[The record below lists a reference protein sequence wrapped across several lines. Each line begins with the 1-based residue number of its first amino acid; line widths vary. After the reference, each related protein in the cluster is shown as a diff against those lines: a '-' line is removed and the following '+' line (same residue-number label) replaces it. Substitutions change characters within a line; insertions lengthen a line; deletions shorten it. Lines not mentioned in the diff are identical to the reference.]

1 MASERRVVVVTGGGI
16 GIGRA
21 TCEAF
26 GRAGDHVV
34 VTDVLQAEGQAV
46 AQAIIDAGG
55 SAEFQPLDVRSTA
68 TADALIADI
77 LARLGRIDVLVP
89 NAGIAHRVPLA
100 ALTDEKWDETF
111 DIDLKGMFR
120 VVRPALASMRAKRSG
135 SIVCLSSIMG
145 VAYGWD
151 EHVHYSSAKS
161 GVVGLVRGLAVELA
175 RDGIRVN
182 GVAPGYI
189 SGLPSSCRR
198 PTRSAPRPT
207 SWPRPTFRWAVLA
220 NPKRSPRSSFFW
232 LLLQRPTSPVRYW
245 QSMAAFSLPPMRL
258 LRAATRATCNWQAKS
273 PPGKWSAAS
282 GTSRSVLPTAIRS
295 ASRRMPI
302 RRGS

>member
-55 SAEFQPLDVRSTA
+55 SAEFQSLDVRSTA
-68 TADALIADI
+68 AADALIADI

-189 SGLPSSCRR
+189 RTAQLL
-198 PTRSAPRPT
+198 SAANSLGPNADELASPYIPMGRLGEPEEIAAVIVFLAST
-207 SWPRPTFRWAVLA
+207 AASYLTGQVLA
-220 NPKRSPRSSFFW
+220 VDGG
-232 LLLQRPTSPVRYW
+232 LLVGRY
-245 QSMAAFSLPPMRL
+245 
-258 LRAATRATCNWQAKS
+258 
-273 PPGKWSAAS
+273 
-282 GTSRSVLPTAIRS
+282 
-295 ASRRMPI
+295 
-302 RRGS
+302 